1 MELPDKRLRN
11 VLMNLVER
19 VKKRQTLSLRRLSSS
34 RKEEIQFGRFLSNTR
49 VKFESLEAMLYA
61 QCQQDAGTSRHLLLL
76 EDSSQMAFSLQRN
89 IEGLGKIDKGIVQGF
104 YLHPVLTLDAHTGA
118 CHGISALEFRVR
130 SQESDGLTYQQRK
143 SARNKEFFEDKEA
156 YRWRSSIETA
166 LGNLPL
172 SASKTVVADR
182 ESDIYAV
189 LVGLKSD
196 LGVDYVIRSRINRP
210 LIDGQKLYE
219 KVLSWPVE
227 HEFEV
232 DLPPTDERSAH
243 RARLQLRYGEVVMKK
258 SEVRTKKQVPPTWS
272 SGVVYV
278 REVAETVVNHQKP
291 VSWILMTS
299 HPIPS
304 SADALRI
311 VDYYKQRWNVEQLFR
326 VLKTKC
332 LRFESSQLTQYEK
345 LRKLMVVALM
355 GAVKVLQ
362 LLRARDG
369 TTQQSLAATF
379 ESDEQTFLTKLNSA
393 LEGNTQKQKNPHP
406 NHSLAFGAWI
416 IARLAGWSGY
426 QSQRPPGPTDFFT
439 GLQRFYD
446 QYQGYLISKEISKDV
461 LIL

>member
-89 IEGLGKIDKGIVQGF
+89 IEGLGKIDKGILQGF
-104 YLHPVLTLDAHTGA
+104 YLHPVLTLDAHTAA

-379 ESDEQTFLTKLNSA
+379 EPDEQTFLTKLNSA

-461 LIL
+461 YIL